1 MMSMR
6 KAAYRPEF
14 YPGDHN
20 PAVSPER
27 TNVSGAKKASHSG
40 FFDTRKGKRSLEE
53 MVESL
58 GGDPVKEAAYVLERV
73 YNIEKSIVN
82 VLMAISEK
90 GRAIAYQ
97 RRPSLKRYH

>member
-1 MMSMR
+1 MMSAMR
-6 KAAYRPEF
+6 KAQERY
-14 YPGDHN
+14 HN
-20 PAVSPER
+20 PLLASGGPK
-27 TNVSGAKKASHSG
+27 VSGRETVPHTLKRESG

-82 VLMAISEK
+82 VLMAVSDK